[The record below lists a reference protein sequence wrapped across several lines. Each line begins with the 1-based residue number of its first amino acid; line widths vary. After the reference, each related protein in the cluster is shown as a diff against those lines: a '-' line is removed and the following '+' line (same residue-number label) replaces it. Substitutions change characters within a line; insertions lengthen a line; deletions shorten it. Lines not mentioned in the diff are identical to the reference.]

1 MEEYESLDADMTELQ
16 DFQCGPSDSIS
27 QDDEDEVEELHNSLR
42 EVVQDQ
48 SVKPKLQCLMVDPS
62 FSMVTVQ
69 SEDSGI
75 VWETASSRC
84 STPWASETSSLSEAC
99 SMEGSGAAGKITIV
113 FDEDKIIRRRT
124 RSGGRSSRLGDRL
137 SRPGSSRSASALG
150 VERPEMAEVSLPNVK
165 QEKTETE
172 SDLEEIK
179 NKDQQLFSLIS
190 EGYEILNIRVPSKL
204 PTVDEE
210 ESTEMQDNLSYLDQ
224 TPKIKSRNHQTW
236 TKSQDDV
243 LPEDMEILDHQ
254 EPSKQDSSQS
264 ITDTE
269 LRNTPTPK
277 EHQQSTSDIDY
288 FEKFTLLDEVV
299 PGEQAPELQEEVEH
313 PAVKPQA
320 EEQKPATETATDSQS
335 ASEDSFVFVTDVE
348 IVGEHLDE
356 VFYGGG
362 APANELHQREDD
374 EAKDETGMRTRR
386 ESQRQLKENGSVL
399 FGSEES
405 VLTPIYISPGPPK
418 IIDPILL
425 EEPTAMSFMY
435 SDLYKDAV
443 GERRRSDEEYSEP
456 ESVTSEKSFK
466 RSLSDSEEAD
476 GYLEKFTLKDET
488 PTVEVQSES
497 VEDNKEGKMIWS
509 QSKFEMTGC
518 LTRAVEE
525 EDKDEIKY
533 GEPKVQGVSNE
544 EMREDLQ
551 EKGEIVTET
560 EKEREEIQISTVTEE
575 QTVRLASEESIQESK
590 LTEEKMQDQEV
601 KHDVKRDQTE
611 PPESHTDEPLPET
624 QQVDKETEKTGE
636 SVEHQREEPAEKAS
650 EQSVI
655 ESEQPCQTQ
664 QETKKTAEVLEEA
677 TEETAVKAAVST
689 EVPQTVIKSE
699 IQTETTEKSLY
710 EEAATDFEMVA
721 ADEKEI
727 IAAKTEEE
735 TTDTEMVA
743 ADEKDITVTKTEEE
757 TTDTEMVPAYEKEI
771 TAVKTEEVATDT
783 EMIAADEKEI
793 IAVKTEEETTDTEMV
808 AADEKDITV
817 TKTEEETTD
826 TEMVAAYEKEITA
839 VKTEEVATDFERVAA
854 YEKEITAVKTEEVAT
869 DTEMVAAYEKE
880 ITAVKTEEVATDTEM
895 VAADEK
901 EITAVKTE
909 KAATDTEMVAAY
921 EKEIT
926 AVKTEKAATD
936 TEMVAAYEKEI
947 TAVKTEEVATD
958 FERVAADEKEI
969 IAAKTEEETT
979 DTEMVAAYE
988 KEITAVK
995 TEEETT
1001 DTEMVA
1007 ADEKEITAVKTEK
1020 AATDTEMVAAYEK
1033 EITAAK
1039 TEEVATDT
1047 EMVAAYE
1054 KEITVAK
1061 TEEEATDTE
1070 MVAAYEKEIIA
1081 AKTEKETT
1089 DTEMVAAYEKEI
1101 TAAKT
1106 EEEATDTEMVA
1117 AYEKEITAAKTETPA
1132 EVKELE
1138 TIRQE
1143 MFNSTEFSLEIE
1155 ASAETS
1161 LFKEEEA
1168 VAPEKAPVEDITD
1181 CEPVVHAVVEITE
1194 KTVDEKEVQTKVHI
1208 DLQEVTSA
1216 EATAVQ
1222 TAVPEGEKR
1231 QEASIEKIV
1240 VESPKFVPET
1250 DQESEVKTET
1260 LSEVTEPLM
1269 PDEVMTDS
1277 DKNEHEI
1284 LETEKHQQDKSA
1296 AGSETE
1302 KTKLT
1307 AETRA
1312 KTPTEDT
1319 RTAVQDLGDELI
1331 LLVPKGRAV
1340 EMDIEIGQ
1348 HSGKIT
1354 KSHLSELDNTCK
1366 QPIASENTTV
1376 CSEDLQEAMKETIA
1390 EPQLEEEPEEALK
1403 QEALLTNELDRSYS
1417 PATPVEEADVE
1428 EQKTDGDLKED
1439 KAVFSPLRSFT
1450 PQEDLSELHR
1460 EDVEAAEV
1468 EEKAEMYR
1476 AEDSPEINI
1485 MTEYIS
1491 PEIVVHRED
1500 VGQKIEQDEAVAEGP
1515 EVTEEEPEYEMISK
1529 QDAREITE
1537 PEIQRDAEEPRPES
1551 GQERE
1556 ERMEMKAETEQK
1568 VLDLSANEELI
1579 EDDYEIIDAE
1589 EEIQARLA
1597 AELQGMDWFCLT
1609 CECLLSKDDCE
1620 SGEHHSHQV
1629 TAVDKAYEE
1638 IKERLGDWIS
1648 ELQGR
1653 SENIEDLVSEL
1664 ELAYNSVEDH
1674 CVEAEAAMVVQ
1685 NEEMMALVMQQYNN
1699 MSVNMEEEKKTKLEQ
1714 LYDQIVSFQE
1724 SIDTAKATLET
1735 TAREAET
1742 DARSPEDIHAR
1753 LKAALESAMSLELGP
1768 RGLLVFEDY
1777 AKGNSS
1783 SSNLTQRKGIPV
1795 PQRPTLQPQE
1805 PGSATSTNVT
1815 VYWKINPGDIID
1827 CFQVYCMED
1836 PQGAV
1841 SEEYR
1846 VTVKES
1852 YCVLEELE
1860 PDKTYKVWVMAVNYT
1875 GCSLPSERLCFRT
1888 APSVPVIDTE
1898 RCTVTWD
1905 SAMLR
1910 WSPGT
1915 QTGQSYTLEYCRQ
1928 YELEGE
1934 GLRSI
1939 SGIKSC
1945 EHRVLLQPNE
1955 NYLFYIKA
1963 VNEAGASEQSEAAL
1977 ISTKGTRF
1985 HLLKDSAHPAL
1996 ELSADETT
2004 LHYSQDTY
2012 EHVPPTDKQCPSI
2025 LGELLP
2031 ARGHYYWETIVSGSE
2046 AYRLG
2051 VAYSTANKNSPLGE
2065 DSLSWC
2071 LQCIPSPSGCRYQLL
2086 HNDVQSSVFAIELPE
2101 RVGILLDYQLGRLS
2115 FYNAQSGQLLGTFSQ
2130 RLTQMCHP
2138 ALALEMPGHLEVS
2151 MVPEVPEFA
2160 KDS

>member
-320 EEQKPATETATDSQS
+320 EEQKPAMETATDSQS

-362 APANELHQREDD
+362 APADELHQREDD

-636 SVEHQREEPAEKAS
+636 SVEHQQEEPAEKAS

-664 QETKKTAEVLEEA
+664 QETEKTAEVLEEA
-677 TEETAVKAAVST
+677 TEETAVKA
-689 EVPQTVIKSE
+689 P
-699 IQTETTEKSLY
+699 
-710 EEAATDFEMVA
+710 
-721 ADEKEI
+721 
-727 IAAKTEEE
+727 
-735 TTDTEMVA
+735 
-743 ADEKDITVTKTEEE
+743 
-757 TTDTEMVPAYEKEI
+757 
-771 TAVKTEEVATDT
+771 
-783 EMIAADEKEI
+783 
-793 IAVKTEEETTDTEMV
+793 
-808 AADEKDITV
+808 
-817 TKTEEETTD
+817 
-826 TEMVAAYEKEITA
+826 
-839 VKTEEVATDFERVAA
+839 
-854 YEKEITAVKTEEVAT
+854 
-869 DTEMVAAYEKE
+869 
-880 ITAVKTEEVATDTEM
+880 
-895 VAADEK
+895 
-901 EITAVKTE
+901 
-909 KAATDTEMVAAY
+909 
-921 EKEIT
+921 
-926 AVKTEKAATD
+926 
-936 TEMVAAYEKEI
+936 
-947 TAVKTEEVATD
+947 
-958 FERVAADEKEI
+958 
-969 IAAKTEEETT
+969 
-979 DTEMVAAYE
+979 
-988 KEITAVK
+988 
-995 TEEETT
+995 
-1001 DTEMVA
+1001 
-1007 ADEKEITAVKTEK
+1007 
-1020 AATDTEMVAAYEK
+1020 
-1033 EITAAK
+1033 
-1039 TEEVATDT
+1039 
-1047 EMVAAYE
+1047 
-1054 KEITVAK
+1054 
-1061 TEEEATDTE
+1061 
-1070 MVAAYEKEIIA
+1070 
-1081 AKTEKETT
+1081 
-1089 DTEMVAAYEKEI
+1089 
-1101 TAAKT
+1101 
-1106 EEEATDTEMVA
+1106 
-1117 AYEKEITAAKTETPA
+1117 
-1132 EVKELE
+1132 
-1138 TIRQE
+1138 
-1143 MFNSTEFSLEIE
+1143 
-1155 ASAETS
+1155 
-1161 LFKEEEA
+1161 EEEA
-1168 VAPEKAPVEDITD
+1168 VAPEKAAPVEDITD

-1194 KTVDEKEVQTKVHI
+1194 KTVDEKEIQTKVHI

-1216 EATAVQ
+1216 EATGVQ

-1240 VESPKFVPET
+1240 VESPKFVPEA

-1277 DKNEHEI
+1277 GKNEHEI

-1354 KSHLSELDNTCK
+1354 KSDLSELENTCK
-1366 QPIASENTTV
+1366 QLASENTTV
-1376 CSEDLQEAMKETIA
+1376 CSEALQEAMKETIA

-2130 RLTQMCHP
+2130 RFTQMCHP